1 MRSKLKSLK
10 ILQVL
15 PNGCVYFDNLVYL
28 KTYTRYKFSKKSLFF
43 SLLDKKKLIFE
54 NSNFFYKKYRNQSVN
69 NSINEFKIDYR
80 KY

>member
-15 PNGCVYFDNLVYL
+15 PNGCVHFDHLVYL
-28 KTYTRYKFSKKSLFF
+28 KTYTRYNFSKKSLFF
-43 SLLDKKKLIFE
+43 SLLDKKKLFFE

-69 NSINEFKIDYR
+69 NLINEFKTDYR